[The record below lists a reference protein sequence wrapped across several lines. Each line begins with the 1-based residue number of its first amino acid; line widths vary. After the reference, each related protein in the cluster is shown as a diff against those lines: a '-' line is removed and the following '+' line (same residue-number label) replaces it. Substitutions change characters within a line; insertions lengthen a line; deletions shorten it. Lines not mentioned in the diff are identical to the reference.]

1 MNTKNNPSSES
12 LTSWGPSN
20 IPSTLTFEGQTTE
33 EILESTKEMIRQNY
47 QFSLF
52 SILPGLAPE
61 SEALKKAAKKLGIDE
76 EAYQDFSTRLL
87 RSGLWHL
94 RADGRVETHF
104 EFLSLGDISVKD
116 YLAMTISII
125 AHLSDARSYEY
136 DTLSLVTNRQHIRQF
151 VSKVNSALRDLH
163 ENSLTTREDNDV
175 LFSWT
180 HTGVVEL
187 EMKKKTARN
196 AEKEDL
202 T

>member
-1 MNTKNNPSSES
+1 MNIKNNPSSES
-12 LTSWGPSN
+12 SMSWDLDKIAG
-20 IPSTLTFEGQTTE
+20 TFTFEGQNSE

-52 SILPGLAPE
+52 SILPGLVSDVP
-61 SEALKKAAKKLGIDE
+61 SLKKAAKKLGIDE
-76 EAYQDFSTRLL
+76 DVYQEFAARLL
-87 RSGLWHL
+87 RSGLWHQ
-94 RADGRVETHF
+94 RVDGKIETDF
-104 EFLSLGDISVKD
+104 EFLSLGDITVKD

-163 ENSLTTREDNDV
+163 ENSLTTRADNDV